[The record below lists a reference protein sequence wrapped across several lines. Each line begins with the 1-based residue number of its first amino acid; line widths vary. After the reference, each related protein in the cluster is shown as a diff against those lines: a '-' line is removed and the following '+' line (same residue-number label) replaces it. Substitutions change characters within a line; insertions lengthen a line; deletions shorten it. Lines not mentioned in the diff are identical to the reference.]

1 MLTLEL
7 GDFPPLSDTNVMI
20 TLELHHIETVPQTSV
35 MGTFKIIPV
44 CEIQVSD
51 IYIFYAFRSL
61 YLSKIVAKWNPAGDK
76 RT

>member
-44 CEIQVSD
+44 CENTG
-51 IYIFYAFRSL
+51 L
-61 YLSKIVAKWNPAGDK
+61 
-76 RT
+76 

>member
-20 TLELHHIETVPQTSV
+20 TLEVHHIETVPNC
-35 MGTFKIIPV
+35 K
-44 CEIQVSD
+44 IQVSD
-51 IYIFYAFRSL
+51 MYMFYAFRSL
-61 YLSKIVAKWNPAGDK
+61 YLSKKVAKWNPSSDK